1 MNPIEQINTA
11 VDTFDKYGLPG
22 LVILAC
28 FISLWA
34 LIRFMKTMNDEHLE
48 LYEKQGELHAAERKE
63 WILQAKDTAEIM
75 RVLSVQFESRKCY
88 AAQNRN

>member
-1 MNPIEQINTA
+1 MNSIEQINTA

-48 LYEKQGELHAAERKE
+48 LYEKQGELFFDAFIQSYELYKSE
-63 WILQAKDTAEIM
+63 K
-75 RVLSVQFESRKCY
+75 
-88 AAQNRN
+88 